1 MRTAMAPEFRSNPYA
16 SAEQSK
22 PVAIS
27 LRDIGFE
34 YSGGIASQ
42 AVEAIGRVDFDVCEG
57 EFICILG
64 PSGCGKSTLLSLIA
78 GLERPTRGKI
88 TLGDKEVTGPGSD
101 RGMVFQD
108 YALLPWKTVR
118 RNIELGP
125 KLQGKS
131 RAQQKEIAEHFI
143 DLVSL
148 RGFEDHYPH
157 ALSGGMRQRVAVAR
171 TLAAEPAVI
180 LMDEPFGALD
190 ALTRGMLQQ
199 ELVGIWK
206 KTGKTILFVTHS
218 VDEAAFLAD
227 RVVVL
232 TPRPSRI
239 GEIVTV
245 PTERSRRA
253 KDISDIEHSRV
264 VAHLAGLLQ

>member
-1 MRTAMAPEFRSNPYA
+1 MQPEPASRARCVQNPA
-16 SAEQSK
+16 VGPAKQ
-22 PVAIS
+22 AIE
-27 LRDIGFE
+27 LRGIGFE
-34 YSGGIASQ
+34 YGGGIAS
-42 AVEAIGRVDFDVCEG
+42 APVEAIGTVEFDVSEG

-78 GLERPTRGKI
+78 GLEKPTRGTI
-88 TLGDKEVTGPGSD
+88 TMNGREIAGPGSD

-125 KLQGKS
+125 KLQGKP
-131 RAQQKEIAEHFI
+131 RAQQREIAERFI

-171 TLAAEPAVI
+171 TLAAEPAVV

-190 ALTRGMLQQ
+190 ALTRKLLQE
-199 ELVGIWK
+199 ELVSIWQR
-206 KTGKTILFVTHS
+206 TGKTILFVTHS

-232 TPRPSRI
+232 TQRPSTV
-239 GEIVTV
+239 GEIVAVDTD
-245 PTERSRRA
+245 RARRTKEVA
-253 KDISDIEHSRV
+253 DPGHGRI
-264 VAHLAGLLQ
+264 VAHLAGLLA